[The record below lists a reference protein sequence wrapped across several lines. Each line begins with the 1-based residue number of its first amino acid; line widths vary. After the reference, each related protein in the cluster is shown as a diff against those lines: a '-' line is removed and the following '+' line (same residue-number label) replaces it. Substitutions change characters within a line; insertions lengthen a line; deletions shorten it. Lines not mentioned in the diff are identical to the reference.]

1 MSTTIGS
8 AIEHPVGSTGTVA
21 IRTTDADVTVTA
33 VDGDVAR
40 LRSADGR
47 DLGDHYRWR
56 LDQGSL
62 SIEPRDRGVFG
73 FQRIFGDRMPDIVAE
88 IPRDA
93 VVDLETVSGAITA
106 HGTRGRQRYRLV
118 SGAIEATEVAGLL
131 GVDEVSGA
139 VRIDAVDRAS
149 VRVRTVSGSVHIA
162 GPGFDTLDVHTM
174 SGLVDVRGRLD
185 GAGPFGFEGVSGSVS
200 LAVDGPVLVA
210 GTTVSGS
217 LITDLPHRTSGAP
230 GRRTIEV
237 GEGGPL
243 VAFKTV
249 SGTLRVVHEGLAV
262 GPAGAATWTAGQA
275 GQVAT
280 LDADDASLDAEAPLD
295 EEALEGDPREGA
307 RLDILRDL
315 EAGRIDVG
323 AATARLADL
332 EGSSGRPAAPPT
344 GGSSSGA
351 SSSGASTTATA
362 PGGGGSV
369 TAADRDSWAARFW
382 DHRA

>member
-8 AIEHPVGSTGTVA
+8 AIEHPVGSTGTVS
-21 IRTTDADVTVTA
+21 IRTTDGDVTVTA
-33 VDGDVAR
+33 VEGEVAR

-56 LDQGSL
+56 LDDGSL

-88 IPRDA
+88 IPRGA
-93 VVDLETVSGAITA
+93 VLDLETVSGAVTA
-106 HGTRGRQRYRLV
+106 HGARGRQRYRLV
-118 SGAIEATEVAGLL
+118 SGAIEVTGVAGSI
-131 GVDEVSGA
+131 GIDEVSGT
-139 VRIDAVDRAS
+139 VRLDAVDRAS

-185 GAGPFGFEGVSGSVS
+185 GKGPFGFDGVSGSVS

-217 LITDLPHRTSGAP
+217 VVTDLPHRMSGAP
-230 GRRTIEV
+230 GRRTVEV
-237 GEGGPL
+237 GQGGPL

-249 SGTLRVVHEGLAV
+249 SGTLRVVHDELAV
-262 GPAGAATWTAGQA
+262 EPPGATVPSDG
-275 GQVAT
+275 
-280 LDADDASLDAEAPLD
+280 APPP
-295 EEALEGDPREGA
+295 EDPRETA

-323 AATARLADL
+323 AATARLAELDG
-332 EGSSGRPAAPPT
+332 GSTARPAASST
-344 GGSSSGA
+344 GSVA
-351 SSSGASTTATA
+351 
-362 PGGGGSV
+362 GGGGSST
-369 TAADRDSWAARFW
+369 TADHDSWAVRFW